1 MVEGRGGQAGGEEEE
16 ARAWGRAARVRLT
29 SEGGDGGDDGCRGK
43 EVENRLDLRVEGSE
57 G

>member
-29 SEGGDGGDDGCRGK
+29 SEGGDGGGGGCRGK
-43 EVENRLDLRVEGSE
+43 EVENRLDLREEGSE